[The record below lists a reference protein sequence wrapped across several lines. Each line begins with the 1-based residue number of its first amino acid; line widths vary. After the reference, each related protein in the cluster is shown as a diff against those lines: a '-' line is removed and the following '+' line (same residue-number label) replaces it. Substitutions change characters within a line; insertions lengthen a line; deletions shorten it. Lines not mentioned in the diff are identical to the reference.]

1 MSRMRRDRGD
11 AFLPDL
17 DAVGGVFFPG
27 RTDFETG
34 SAAEEFLAAVTS
46 AELFSEAEQKRH
58 DEMEIEA
65 VGMVSPFADD
75 SDEVE
80 LYD

>member
-17 DAVGGVFFPG
+17 DAVGGIFFPAV
-27 RTDFETG
+27 DAG

-46 AELFSEAEQKRH
+46 AELFSEADEKRH

-75 SDEVE
+75 TDEVE

>member
-1 MSRMRRDRGD
+1 MRRDRGD

-17 DAVGGVFFPG
+17 DAVGGVFFPARAG
-27 RTDFETG
+27 FDTG

-46 AELFSEAEQKRH
+46 AELVSEERN
-58 DEMEIEA
+58 DEIETEA
-65 VGMVSPFADD
+65 MGVVFPFADD
-75 SDEVE
+75 ADEVE